1 MRSRLC
7 AFVFMCGCILCEC
20 LFFMWVGECVYLEC
34 KGSVYV
40 CAGVCVCLYMTFEN
54 TAVHW
59 ALAHWGFVYVC
70 SWFFFF
76 FPFVCSAA
84 GLVHGGCVSVCVVGG
99 GGMDFCSRLFPVSCI
114 SCDTRA
120 HACTRM
126 HRGATS
132 IISPPPCFHYPPPL

>member
-70 SWFFFF
+70 SCFFFF
-76 FPFVCSAA
+76 FSFCVFCCGPCARWLCFRVC
-84 GLVHGGCVSVCVVGG
+84 GG
-99 GGMDFCSRLFPVSCI
+99 GRGYGFLQPLI
-114 SCDTRA
+114 SCELHILR

>member
-1 MRSRLC
+1 M
-7 AFVFMCGCILCEC
+7 
-20 LFFMWVGECVYLEC
+20 YLEC

-84 GLVHGGCVSVCVVGG
+84 GLVFPCVWWGEGVWI
-99 GGMDFCSRLFPVSCI
+99 FAAAYFL
-114 SCDTRA
+114 
-120 HACTRM
+120 
-126 HRGATS
+126 
-132 IISPPPCFHYPPPL
+132 

>member
-1 MRSRLC
+1 MHLFSC
-7 AFVFMCGCILCEC
+7 VGVFYVNVYFSCGWGNVCIWSVREVCMCVQEC
-20 LFFMWVGECVYLEC
+20 
-34 KGSVYV
+34 
-40 CAGVCVCLYMTFEN
+40 VCVCMTFEN

-76 FPFVCSAA
+76 FSFCVFCCGPCARWLCFRVC
-84 GLVHGGCVSVCVVGG
+84 GG
-99 GGMDFCSRLFPVSCI
+99 GRGYGFLQPLI
-114 SCDTRA
+114 SCELHILR

>member
-1 MRSRLC
+1 M
-7 AFVFMCGCILCEC
+7 
-20 LFFMWVGECVYLEC
+20 YLEC

-76 FPFVCSAA
+76 FFLLCVLLRALCTVVVFPCVWWGEGVWIFAA
-84 GLVHGGCVSVCVVGG
+84 AYFL
-99 GGMDFCSRLFPVSCI
+99 
-114 SCDTRA
+114 
-120 HACTRM
+120 
-126 HRGATS
+126 
-132 IISPPPCFHYPPPL
+132 